1 MIKNET
7 LLNEINHINKALV
20 YINKYSKTEFDQNT
34 KYKNMTFLYVYNN
47 FKDYVYF
54 IKKLT
59 YFKNP
64 LLRTFKNYLIYMD
77 FLKLNN

>member
-1 MIKNET
+1 
-7 LLNEINHINKALV
+7 
-20 YINKYSKTEFDQNT
+20 
-34 KYKNMTFLYVYNN
+34 MTFLYVYNN
-47 FKDYVYF
+47 FKDYVDF

-59 YFKNP
+59 FFKNP

>member
-1 MIKNET
+1 MIKNEI
-7 LLNEINHINKALV
+7 LLNKLNHINKALV
-20 YINKYSKTEFDQNT
+20 YINKYSKIEFDEDI

-47 FKDYVYF
+47 FKDYVDF
-54 IKKLT
+54 IRNLT
-59 YFKNP
+59 VFKNP